1 MPSQIR
7 ISDIGLYLRCP
18 RLVYFDAMGRLSHK
32 NNPKHLLLRALMLA
46 IVGEEDL
53 EGQLK
58 GSLKSLEQE
67 LPLIYDIEPDEIN
80 SACRELEGKISEIS
94 NGLSP
99 YIDMLVPCDVEV
111 DLRSEKLGLSGRLDR
126 LAPGGI
132 PSLIRSG
139 KMPGEGVWKRDRLML
154 AGYSLLLGE
163 KYGKKLGHGLVEYP
177 LSGQVRKV
185 QIYSVDRAR
194 VLRIR
199 DRVRQIRGGQLP
211 DRPDDARCAECEALK
226 SCETRVSLASRFF

>member
-32 NNPKHLLLRALMLA
+32 SNPMHLLLRSLMLA
-46 IVGEEDL
+46 IVDEEDL

-58 GSLKSLEQE
+58 GSLTRLEQE
-67 LPLIYDIEPDEIN
+67 LPLIYDIEPYEIN
-80 SACRELEGKISEIS
+80 SACRELEGKIPEIAS
-94 NGLSP
+94 GLLP
-99 YIDMLVPCDVEV
+99 YIGMLVPGEVEV

-139 KMPGEGVWKRDRLML
+139 KMPEDGVWKRDRLML
-154 AGYSLLLGE
+154 AGYSLLLNE
-163 KYGKKLGHGLVEYP
+163 RYGKKLGHGLVEYP

-211 DRPDDARCAECEALK
+211 DRPEDARCIECEALEH
-226 SCETRVSLASRFF
+226 CETRVSLASRFF

>member
-1 MPSQIR
+1 LTR
-7 ISDIGLYLRCP
+7 
-18 RLVYFDAMGRLSHK
+18 
-32 NNPKHLLLRALMLA
+32 
-46 IVGEEDL
+46 
-53 EGQLK
+53 
-58 GSLKSLEQE
+58 LEQE
-67 LPLIYDIEPDEIN
+67 LPLIYDIEPYEIN
-80 SACRELEGKISEIS
+80 SACRELEGKIPEIAS
-94 NGLSP
+94 GLLP
-99 YIDMLVPCDVEV
+99 YIGMLVPGEVEV

-139 KMPGEGVWKRDRLML
+139 KMPEDGVWKRDRLML
-154 AGYSLLLGE
+154 AGYSLLLNE
-163 KYGKKLGHGLVEYP
+163 RYCKKLDHGLVEYP

-211 DRPDDARCAECEALK
+211 DRPEDARCAECEALEH
-226 SCETRVSLASRFF
+226 CETRVSLASRFF